1 MSKVDNKKIAK
12 NTLFLY
18 FRMML
23 LIAINL
29 YASRLVLKLLG
40 VEDYGIYNIV
50 GGVVNMFTFMG
61 GAMTAATQRYLNYYL
76 GQNDIVNLQ
85 RVFNASIRIHVIAA
99 LFVVLLCE
107 SIGIWFLYNKMVIPA
122 DRLNAAFWA
131 FQCSIIATAG
141 VVLSYP

>member
-18 FRMML
+18 FRMIL

-61 GAMTAATQRYLNYYL
+61 GAMTAATQRYLNYYI
-76 GQNDIVNLQ
+76 GKDDKVNLQ
-85 RVFNASIRIHVIAA
+85 RVFNASIRIHVIAS
-99 LFVVLLCE
+99 LFVVLTR
-107 SIGIWFLYNKMVIPA
+107 WRN
-122 DRLNAAFWA
+122 
-131 FQCSIIATAG
+131 
-141 VVLSYP
+141 